1 MVSICFIS
9 AFRRQRAKL
18 TECASGGFYI
28 RDSHLC
34 NGIEECPDG
43 SDEKNCE
50 NGRLH
55 RNKSAFSTLNYH
67 RKETN
72 ISLEEGSSS

>member
-1 MVSICFIS
+1 MVSIYLIS
-9 AFRRQRAKL
+9 AFRNQRANL

-28 RDSHLC
+28 RDTHLC
-34 NGIEECPDG
+34 NGVEECPDG

-55 RNKSAFSTLNYH
+55 LQEGAFCTLNP
-67 RKETN
+67 RWE
-72 ISLEEGSSS
+72 